1 MATQDGV
8 TLGEQMRRLRRTR
21 GWSLHQLAEETGLS
35 YSHLSRI
42 ENDSTVPRADTVAR
56 VATALDGDLKL
67 MLELAGS
74 LPRIITDRIAS
85 RASKPEANLQRSAGS
100 GPEGHEADPILA
112 EAMVE
117 LGRAKGLSAGES
129 RSIAA
134 AIDMLVN
141 LDDHRR
147 GAILEL
153 IRSLS
158 RDG

>member
-1 MATQDGV
+1 M
-8 TLGEQMRRLRRTR
+8 
-21 GWSLHQLAEETGLS
+21 
-35 YSHLSRI
+35 
-42 ENDSTVPRADTVAR
+42 PRADTVAR

-85 RASKPEANLQRSAGS
+85 RTSKPEATLQRSAGP
-100 GPEGHEADPILA
+100 GPEDREADPILA
-112 EAMVE
+112 EAMAE
-117 LGRAKGLSAGES
+117 LGRAKGLRDGES

-134 AIDMLVN
+134 AVDMLMN
-141 LDDHRR
+141 LDGHRR

>member
-1 MATQDGV
+1 MATQDSV
-8 TLGEQMRRLRRTR
+8 TLGEQMRRLRRAR
-21 GWSLHQLAEETGLS
+21 GWSLHHLAEETGLS

-85 RASKPEANLQRSAGS
+85 RTSKPEENLQRSAGS
-100 GPEGHEADPILA
+100 GPEGHGADPILE

-117 LGRAKGLSAGES
+117 LGRAKGLTVRES

-134 AIDMLVN
+134 AIDQLVD
-141 LDDHRR
+141 LDEQQRT
-147 GAILEL
+147 AILSL

-158 RDG
+158 VDE